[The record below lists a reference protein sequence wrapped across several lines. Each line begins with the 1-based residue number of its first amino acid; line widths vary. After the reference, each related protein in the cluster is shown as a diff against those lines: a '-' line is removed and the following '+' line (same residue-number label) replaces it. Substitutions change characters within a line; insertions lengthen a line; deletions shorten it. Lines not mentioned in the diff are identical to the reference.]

1 MYKCYRL
8 GRVKKMASGCFR
20 LTTAVL
26 LTATCLLLIAVVD
39 SADKITTCD
48 YGDLRVHRLYCDH
61 GVIKVQEALY
71 GRSSSLVC
79 ADDNPKKYLANTHC
93 AQPNT
98 ANRIKKSCNGK
109 KLCELSLEDFRKPDP
124 CADTFKY
131 LQTNFTCLPAIT
143 VVTCEGSV
151 AHLHCDL
158 GQVIYVYG
166 ADYGRRDRTT
176 CSYRRAAHELEN
188 VDCTHPTDLVAKMC
202 NGKYGCAITAS
213 NAVFGDPC
221 ITIYKYLEISYTC
234 QYSVTPPLYK
244 TNPLIHPLEAWL
256 LISTLAG
263 SRAATINWSDPHLT
277 MYKCYRLGRV
287 KKMAVGFVRL
297 TTAVLLTAACLLLI
311 AVVDSADQITTC
323 DYGHWQV
330 HRLYCDHG
338 VINVQQ
344 ALYGRSSSL
353 VCANNKPQKHL
364 ANTHC
369 AQPNTANRIKKS
381 CNGKKLCEVNLE
393 DFRKPDPCP
402 DTFKYLQT
410 NFTCLPAIT
419 VVACEGSVA
428 HLHCGFGHV
437 IKVYGADYGRRDRT
451 TCSYR
456 RAAHELENVDCTHP
470 TDLVAKMCNGKY
482 GCAITASNTV
492 FGDPCITIY
501 KYLEISYTCQYPV
514 THPY

>member
-1 MYKCYRL
+1 
-8 GRVKKMASGCFR
+8 MASGCLR

-26 LTATCLLLIAVVD
+26 LTATCLLVIGVD

-48 YGDLRVHRLYCDH
+48 YGHWQVHRLYCDH
-61 GVIKVQEALY
+61 GVINVQQALY

-79 ADDNPKKYLANTHC
+79 ANDKPQKHLANTHC

-98 ANRIKKSCNGK
+98 ANRLKKSCNGK
-109 KLCELSLEDFRKPDP
+109 KLCEVSLEDFRKPDP

-131 LQTNFTCLPAIT
+131 FQTNFTCLPAIT
-143 VVTCEGSV
+143 VVVCEGSV
-151 AHLHCDL
+151 AHLHC
-158 GQVIYVYG
+158 GFGHVIDVYG

-202 NGKYGCAITAS
+202 NGKYACAITAS
-213 NAVFGDPC
+213 NTVFGDPC
-221 ITIYKYLEISYTC
+221 VTIYKYLEISYTC
-234 QYSVTPPLYK
+234 Q
-244 TNPLIHPLEAWL
+244 
-256 LISTLAG
+256 
-263 SRAATINWSDPHLT
+263 
-277 MYKCYRLGRV
+277 
-287 KKMAVGFVRL
+287 F
-297 TTAVLLTAACLLLI
+297 
-311 AVVDSADQITTC
+311 VDSADKITTC

-353 VCANNKPQKHL
+353 VCANDKPQKRL

-369 AQPNTANRIKKS
+369 AQPNTANRLKKS
-381 CNGKKLCEVNLE
+381 CNGKKLCEVSLE
-393 DFRKPDPCP
+393 AFRKPDPCA
-402 DTFKYLQT
+402 DTFKYFQT

-437 IKVYGADYGRRDRT
+437 IYVYGADYGRRDWT

-482 GCAITASNTV
+482 ACAITASNTV
-492 FGDPCITIY
+492 FGDPCVTIY
-501 KYLEISYTCQYPV
+501 KYLEISYTCQCKYLILRLIPISQSAAICAV
-514 THPY
+514 S

>member
-109 KLCELSLEDFRKPDP
+109 KLCELSLEEFRKPDP

-176 CSYRRAAHELEN
+176 CSYRRAPLELEN
-188 VDCTHPTDLVAKMC
+188 VDCKHPTDLVAKMC

-213 NAVFGDPC
+213 NA
-221 ITIYKYLEISYTC
+221 L
-234 QYSVTPPLYK
+234 
-244 TNPLIHPLEAWL
+244 
-256 LISTLAG
+256 
-263 SRAATINWSDPHLT
+263 
-277 MYKCYRLGRV
+277 
-287 KKMAVGFVRL
+287 
-297 TTAVLLTAACLLLI
+297 
-311 AVVDSADQITTC
+311 
-323 DYGHWQV
+323 
-330 HRLYCDHG
+330 
-338 VINVQQ
+338 
-344 ALYGRSSSL
+344 
-353 VCANNKPQKHL
+353 
-364 ANTHC
+364 
-369 AQPNTANRIKKS
+369 
-381 CNGKKLCEVNLE
+381 
-393 DFRKPDPCP
+393 
-402 DTFKYLQT
+402 
-410 NFTCLPAIT
+410 
-419 VVACEGSVA
+419 
-428 HLHCGFGHV
+428 
-437 IKVYGADYGRRDRT
+437 
-451 TCSYR
+451 
-456 RAAHELENVDCTHP
+456 
-470 TDLVAKMCNGKY
+470 
-482 GCAITASNTV
+482 

-514 THPY
+514 TRPH